1 MLNNDELATIMKIQ
15 DSTKTSIILK
25 NQNPKETHIKEKS
38 SCC

>member
-1 MLNNDELATIMKIQ
+1 MLNNEELAAIR

-25 NQNPKETHIKEKS
+25 NQNIKETQIKEKS